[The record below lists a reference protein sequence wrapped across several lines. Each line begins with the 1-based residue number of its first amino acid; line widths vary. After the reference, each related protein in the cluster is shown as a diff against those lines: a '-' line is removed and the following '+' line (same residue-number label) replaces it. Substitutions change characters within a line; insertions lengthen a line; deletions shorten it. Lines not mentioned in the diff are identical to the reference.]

1 MVIVNAWA
9 IGRDPR
15 HWHKPEEFVPERF
28 EENKTDFKGT
38 SYELLP
44 FGAGRRVC
52 PGISF
57 GLAHVELALAGL
69 LFHFDWKLP
78 GGMEGKDL
86 DMTEAF
92 VISTRLRSDLI
103 VVAVPCIPVPT

>member
-1 MVIVNAWA
+1 MEQVN
-9 IGRDPR
+9 
-15 HWHKPEEFVPERF
+15 
-28 EENKTDFKGT
+28 NYQNMKTINICI
-38 SYELLP
+38 P
-44 FGAGRRVC
+44 FSHQNQ
-52 PGISF
+52 ISF